1 MDVHAL
7 YTTLTWKLGKFG
19 VMGGLRGEYWRVN
32 TESYTWEQEYQPTA
46 DNRPT
51 PFKKDY
57 FQLFPSLFLSY
68 QLTDNDQ
75 LQLNYTRRL
84 RRPWG
89 GQLNSFRDTRDATTV
104 SFGNPELTPEY
115 SNSFSLNYLKT
126 WTEHSMMISAY
137 YRPTTDVMQ
146 RINWQ
151 NPADGLFYS
160 TSKNV
165 AKSMSSGFEVTVKN
179 KLFRILDLTTS
190 ANAYYYKLDG
200 FQYVIDGQTV
210 TGEEQSRFTWNARM
224 IASVMLPYDLSVQ
237 LTGNYRSRQVVTQG
251 YRKPGY
257 GLDFGL
263 RKHFLDKKLM
273 LAISCRDVLDSRRWE
288 NITESETFLRHQLNR
303 RRSRTVN
310 FTLTYNFG
318 NMKPKR
324 RQGDHQGEEVD
335 DPSSNYSGAGMED

>member
-1 MDVHAL
+1 M
-7 YTTLTWKLGKFG
+7 
-19 VMGGLRGEYWRVN
+19 
-32 TESYTWEQEYQPTA
+32 
-46 DNRPT
+46 
-51 PFKKDY
+51 
-57 FQLFPSLFLSY
+57 FLSY
-68 QLTDNDQ
+68 QITDNDQ

-115 SNSFSLNYLKT
+115 SNSFSINYLKT

-137 YRPTTDVMQ
+137 YRPTSDVMQ

-151 NPADGLFYS
+151 NPTDGLFYS

-165 AKSMSSGFEVTVKN
+165 AKSLSSGLELTVKN
-179 KLFRILDLTTS
+179 KLFRFLDLTTS
-190 ANAYYYKLDG
+190 ANAYYYKLNG
-200 FQYVIDGQTV
+200 FTYNIDGQTV

-224 IASVMLPYDLSVQ
+224 IASFILPYDLSIQ
-237 LTGNYRSRQVVTQG
+237 LTGNYRSKQVITQG
-251 YRKPGY
+251 YRKPAY

-263 RKHFLDKKLM
+263 RKHFFDKKLM
-273 LAISCRDVLDSRRWE
+273 LAINCRDVLDSRRWE
-288 NITESETFLRHQLNR
+288 NITESQTFMRHQLNR

-318 NMKPKR
+318 NMKPKLR
-324 RQGDHQGEEVD
+324 EDEEGQGQGQGQD
-335 DPSSNYSGAGMED
+335 RPDGGRDNGGFGNQGGGMDE